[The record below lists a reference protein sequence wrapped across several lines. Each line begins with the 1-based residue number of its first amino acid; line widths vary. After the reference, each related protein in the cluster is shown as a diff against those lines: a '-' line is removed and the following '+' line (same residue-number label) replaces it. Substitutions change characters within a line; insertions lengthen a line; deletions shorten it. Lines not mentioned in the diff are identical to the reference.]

1 MYKFTITNGYLNIQN
16 TENNNQVL
24 NVPRA
29 IVASNLLELYS
40 LIPAACLYNSF
51 CDNQNIFRKPLSEC
65 VDSTDTPFTA
75 DSFTE
80 FCQTNL
86 GFNTPGATGEITVVT
101 NYSALPD
108 PTTVPEEFYWC
119 EQEQGFKW
127 LPGSLGGTYY
137 NSGLYYSN
145 GVSWTYMNV
154 PYQATQSEV
163 DAGINDNKF
172 VTPLTLKN
180 SPPNTQTQ
188 TALDS
193 KTNELI
199 SNVIDVSTVANFT
212 QQILSSYEILS
223 GKLKTQSLVQFSARY
238 NRIGNNANV
247 TIRHY
252 LAPIQNSLVGA
263 ILIQTYVLANTNS
276 LPCLKREFSI
286 DSSNVFGGMSAIQ
299 NSVTD
304 EIASPTALNPQSAT
318 TIVIPQTYYLTST
331 VQLNSLSDTIIE
343 KSVHLTS
350 SK

>member
-16 TENNNQVL
+16 TENGNQVL

-40 LIPAACLYNSF
+40 VVPAACLYNSF

-119 EQEQGFKW
+119 ENSQGTSW

-145 GVSWTYMNV
+145 GVSWTFMNV

-163 DAGINDNKF
+163 NTGTNTDKF
-172 VTPLTLKN
+172 ITPSTFENASKWN
-180 SPPNTQTQ
+180 SKQDKP
-188 TALDS
+188 
-193 KTNELI
+193 
-199 SNVIDVSTVANFT
+199 
-212 QQILSSYEILS
+212 QILNLTSDYTLTSSTSAQKLFNVGTGGNGAFDATASTIYEFELFVDLS
-223 GKLKTQSLVQFSARY
+223 TLSSTSGFFSFSLTGTATYNNLRLKTSATKSVL
-238 NRIGNNANV
+238 I
-247 TIRHY
+247 T
-252 LAPIQNSLVGA
+252 GA
-263 ILIQTYVLANTNS
+263 VFDGVITSASAYQLITANT
-276 LPCLKREFSI
+276 
-286 DSSNVFGGMSAIQ
+286 
-299 NSVTD
+299 
-304 EIASPTALNPQSAT
+304 AT
-318 TIVIPQTYYLTST
+318 VGTIVIKGLINVNGAGTVIPTITLSQASAGVVLT
-331 VQLNSLSDTIIE
+331 NSYC
-343 KSVHLTS
+343 KLT
-350 SK
+350 KI